1 MKKFFIAGFLWSFFL
16 CSGVE
21 ARCTAPKVQPSNP
34 HFLTTGEAKIK
45 IVTTTPDFASVAKE
59 IGGDR
64 VEVTSLAKGIQD
76 PHFVDAKPSF
86 IRLLNRADVLIE
98 GGADLE
104 AGWLPP
110 LLESARNR
118 KIQRDNPGRIVA
130 STGIPLLE
138 IPVRPVDRSQGDVHP
153 LGNPHYMLDPANGK
167 ILAEQI
173 ATVLCRLDAGACDSY
188 RKNLSSFDRRIDEK
202 ISDWTKKMAP
212 FRGTKIITYHASW
225 PYFAERF
232 GLDVVGHVEPKPGIP
247 PSPAHL
253 ESLID
258 LITREK
264 VKLLLM
270 EPYFSDQAPKFL
282 EQKTKIKV
290 LVTYPSIAP
299 EEGIRNYFDI
309 FDRDISRITEI
320 LEKSEGS

>member
-1 MKKFFIAGFLWSFFL
+1 MKMKKILAAFVLWSFFL
-16 CSGVE
+16 CPGVE
-21 ARCTAPKVQPSNP
+21 AK
-34 HFLTTGEAKIK
+34 LK

-64 VEVTSLAKGIQD
+64 VEVTSLAKGVQD

-86 IRLLNRADVLIE
+86 IRLLNQADVLIE

-104 AGWLPP
+104 VGWLPP
-110 LLESARNR
+110 LLESARNG

-130 STGIPLLE
+130 SAGIQLLE
-138 IPVRPVDRSQGDVHP
+138 IPTRPIDRSQGDVHP
-153 LGNPHYMLDPANGK
+153 LGNPHYMLDPENGK

-173 ATVLCRLDAGACDSY
+173 ATTLCRLDAGSCADY
-188 RKNLSSFDRRIDEK
+188 RKNQSSFDLKIDEK
-202 ISDWTKKMAP
+202 ISDWLKKMKPYGGA
-212 FRGTKIITYHASW
+212 KVITYHASW

-232 GLDVVGHVEPKPGIP
+232 GLEVVGHVEPKPGIP

-264 VKLLLM
+264 VKILIM

-282 EQKTKIKV
+282 EEKTGIKV
-290 LVTYPSIAP
+290 LVVYPSVTP
-299 EEGIRNYFDI
+299 EAGVVTYFDI
-309 FDRDISRITEI
+309 FDRNISRIIEA
-320 LEKSEGS
+320 LGKK